1 MQSEHGSDL
10 YALIMRYATVP
21 VLVLLLVMS
30 CVIVNFLMSTKWQT
44 ERRNKQIRKAV
55 AAREALLARRAAEQE
70 EAVADGHSRSD
81 T

>member
-1 MQSEHGSDL
+1 MQNEHGSDL

-30 CVIVNFLMSTKWQT
+30 LVIVNFLMSTKWQT

-55 AAREALLARRAAEQE
+55 AAREALLARHAAEQE
-70 EAVADGHSRSD
+70 EAVADGQPSSKA
-81 T
+81 